1 MITLFNDTVTVIAAV
16 LAVAA
21 IGFLLF
27 ALIKP
32 ERF

>member
-1 MITLFNDTVTVIAAV
+1 MITLLNDTVTVIAAV